1 MQYKVMIILLIV
13 IIAVSIYQT
22 PVFAHRDGCHRWHS
36 CPSDTGSYTC
46 GDTGYCSECPDNNYC
61 KAGQPI
67 SFSSYS
73 SNSDTSNST
82 TRISTTSHPT
92 ATQSTPASTAPVAPT
107 PVPTTHI
114 PSTTPSKIPSWVKS
128 IFSHYAQGNISEDE
142 LISAIK
148 FLVQQGIIKLS

>member
-1 MQYKVMIILLIV
+1 MILLVVLIT
-13 IIAVSIYQT
+13 VSIYQA
-22 PVFAHRDGCHRWHS
+22 PAFAHRSGCHRWHS

-46 GDTGYCSECPDNNYC
+46 GDTGYCSECPDNSYC

-73 SNSDTSNST
+73 SNSGASNSAT
-82 TRISTTSHPT
+82 VQSTISHPT
-92 ATQSTPASTAPVAPT
+92 AIQSTTTPSSSIVPAPAPAT
-107 PVPTTHI
+107 TVPAT
-114 PSTTPSKIPSWVKS
+114 TTPSKIPSWVKS
-128 IFSHYAQGNISEDE
+128 IFGYYAQGYISDDE